1 MLVLSIVCFKYVKG
15 MNIIPSKY
23 LNIFLIGIIVLNIFG
38 ILFMIIKG
46 VITKIISGIFYVLLF
61 IISIIGIKYSKDTTD
76 FLDNSFNNNV
86 DITVYSVLVLN
97 NSNYNKIEDLNNT
110 KMGYIN
116 FDIVEK
122 DYLDVLNKLIKVE
135 YEEDNLYNLYNKLL
149 NGSLSSIVLNDTYL
163 TLIED
168 EYKDFNEKVKVLY
181 SYNVEREVK
190 KSNTDIKSFEPINI
204 YVSGSDSRNDTIVAN
219 SLSDVNMI
227 LTINP
232 YTHKI
237 LITGIPR
244 DCYVQLHGTSVLK
257 DKLTHAGAYGLE
269 MSETTLEDFL
279 GIDIDYSIKVSMPS
293 VVKIVDFLGGIDVYS
308 DTAFRSAHYPAWY
321 VNEGINHMD
330 GKKALAYARER
341 YAYSDGDKHRVRNQQ
356 QVIEAI
362 LGKITTNKDILFKY
376 DEFLDSFSDLY
387 VTDIPKELVSI
398 IISDQLENMSGWSIE
413 KQWLDGTYEYAKTYT
428 LPNMN
433 LIVMYPDETS
443 LKNSVDNINK
453 VLNEKK

>member
-1 MLVLSIVCFKYVKG
+1 MKKRRLKKGIIVKLLIIIIMIILSIVCFKYVKG

-38 ILFMIIKG
+38 ILFMLIKG

-86 DITVYSVLVLN
+86 DITVYSVLVLS

-122 DYLDVLNKLIKVE
+122 DYLDELNKLIKVE

-163 TLIED
+163 TLIEE
-168 EYKDFNEKVKVLY
+168 EYEDFNEKAKVLY

-204 YVSGSDSRNDTIVAN
+204 YVSGSDSRNNTIVAN

-227 LTINP
+227 LTI
-232 YTHKI
+232 
-237 LITGIPR
+237 
-244 DCYVQLHGTSVLK
+244 
-257 DKLTHAGAYGLE
+257 
-269 MSETTLEDFL
+269 
-279 GIDIDYSIKVSMPS
+279 
-293 VVKIVDFLGGIDVYS
+293 
-308 DTAFRSAHYPAWY
+308 
-321 VNEGINHMD
+321 
-330 GKKALAYARER
+330 
-341 YAYSDGDKHRVRNQQ
+341 
-356 QVIEAI
+356 
-362 LGKITTNKDILFKY
+362 
-376 DEFLDSFSDLY
+376 
-387 VTDIPKELVSI
+387 
-398 IISDQLENMSGWSIE
+398 
-413 KQWLDGTYEYAKTYT
+413 
-428 LPNMN
+428 
-433 LIVMYPDETS
+433 
-443 LKNSVDNINK
+443 KNS
-453 VLNEKK
+453 